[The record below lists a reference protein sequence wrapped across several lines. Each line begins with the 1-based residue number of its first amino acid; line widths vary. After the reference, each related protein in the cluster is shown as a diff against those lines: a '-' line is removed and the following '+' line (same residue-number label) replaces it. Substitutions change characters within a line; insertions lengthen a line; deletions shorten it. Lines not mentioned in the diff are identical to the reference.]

1 MSVLG
6 VNKMRTIM
14 LVLVCFICTVLFS
27 AERSPAE
34 TYQYVDEKGTMSFT
48 DNPVSIPKS
57 ARKSKSM
64 GDIDNGDDSVTTFR
78 LINNHVIVAV
88 SVIYKGREV
97 KGQFVFDTGANSSVI
112 SPDIARRL
120 DIRDSDT
127 SVAMMQ
133 GVGSAGAVSTVVLD
147 AIKLDGKAAGNLEVS
162 VVRFANYDGLLGMD
176 FLAGKKFQIDYHGRK
191 IRWM

>member
-1 MSVLG
+1 M
-6 VNKMRTIM
+6 MRTI
-14 LVLVCFICTVLFS
+14 LLLIVSFVCAVLIPAGPS
-27 AERSPAE
+27 SAE
-34 TYQYVDEKGTMSFT
+34 TYQYVDENGTMSFT

-64 GDIDNGDDSVTTFR
+64 GDIENADDSVTTFR

-88 SVIYKGREV
+88 SVIFKGREV

-112 SPDIARRL
+112 SPDLARRL
-120 DIRDSDT
+120 NISDRDT

-133 GVGSAGAVSTVVLD
+133 GVGSSGAVSTVVLD

-162 VVRFANYDGLLGMD
+162 VVGFANYDGLLGMD